1 VSESSEKPKRFVY
14 EPLGDIEIRFLS
26 IFGVSFM
33 VQPGPS

>member
-14 EPLGDIEIRFLS
+14 ETLDDIKIRFLS

-33 VQPGPS
+33 VQPGPT